1 MGGNKLKKKILKIFV
16 CSLILLI
23 GIGAVNALDI
33 NSTNDFTSIDQN
45 IEVSVS
51 FDEGDVLAVENDDV
65 DVVSVSFDEGDVL
78 AVENEEVSVVSAS
91 DDNGD
96 ILLVSSQDDEKLSS
110 YLWGYSPADDFTQ
123 STTQYKTFYLGKLKI
138 LKKYKRFVNGYK
150 PSKKNKKAW
159 KKYKAYKR
167 HYKKAVRKF
176 VKQGRKT
183 VRNARNNHW
192 HFYEYDVTYKIRYVG
207 KYMVTSYYCPAYRQY
222 NYNPLLNKEWW
233 D

>member
-45 IEVSVS
+45 IE
-51 FDEGDVLAVENDDV
+51 
-65 DVVSVSFDEGDVL
+65 VSVSFDEGDVL